1 LPAFSSDD
9 SLNPVKFREAK
20 SMFCFRRTVI
30 YLAAFLSILG
40 ATSLAADDVVKGY
53 LMDVACSGRRM
64 QKSEP
69 PTKHSRMCMQLPNCN
84 NNGYGILT
92 VEKRFIRF
100 DEEGNQKAR
109 DFLAHTSQESDF
121 KITVTGSM
129 EGDRLKVS
137 RIELQ

>member
-1 LPAFSSDD
+1 
-9 SLNPVKFREAK
+9 
-20 SMFCFRRTVI
+20 MFCFRRITVI

-53 LMDVACSGRRM
+53 LVDVACSARRA
-64 QKSEP
+64 QKPEP
-69 PTKHSRMCMQLPNCN
+69 PTRHSRMCLQMPNCSN
-84 NNGYGILT
+84 SGYGILIGENHF
-92 VEKRFIRF
+92 VRF

-121 KITVTGSM
+121 KIAVTGTM

-137 RIELQ
+137 KIELQ

>member
-1 LPAFSSDD
+1 
-9 SLNPVKFREAK
+9 
-20 SMFCFRRTVI
+20 MFCFRRITVI

-53 LMDVACSGRRM
+53 LMDVACSARRAR
-64 QKSEP
+64 KSEP
-69 PTKHSRMCMQLPNCN
+69 PTRHSRMCMQLPNCS
-84 NNGYGILT
+84 NNGFGILT
-92 VEKRFIRF
+92 EEKRFIQF

-109 DFLAHTSQESDF
+109 DFLVHTSQESDF

>member
-1 LPAFSSDD
+1 LAFSSGD
-9 SLNPVKFREAK
+9 SVNPVEFREAK
-20 SMFCFRRTVI
+20 SMRCFRRTVI

-53 LMDVACSGRRM
+53 LMDVACSARRA
-64 QKSEP
+64 QKPEP
-69 PTKHSRMCMQLPNCN
+69 PTRHSRMCLQLPNCS

-92 VEKRFIRF
+92 EDKRFIRF
-100 DEEGNQKAR
+100 DDEGNQKAK
-109 DFLAHTSQESDF
+109 DLLAHTNRESDF

-129 EGDRLKVS
+129 DGDRLKVS